1 MENLKELVAKVN
13 TEHPTEDDLR
23 VLSMRKFYLDLKR
36 NRKYKEWR
44 ILKLLVS
51 LYPNFIKRNNFR
63 TIEDTINNP
72 RGKTIVIRDR
82 HEFTKF
88 EEYALK
94 KRYGNNIPTRYSVSF
109 SLSDLLDYFKI
120 KY

>member
-1 MENLKELVAKVN
+1 MKNLKELVAEVN
-13 TEHPTEDDLR
+13 TEHPTENDLR
-23 VLSMRKFYLDLKR
+23 ILSLKKFYVSLKR
-36 NRKYKEWR
+36 DRKYKEWR

-51 LYPNFIKRNNFR
+51 LYPNFFERNNFR

-82 HEFTKF
+82 HEFTRF

-109 SLSDLLDYFKI
+109 SLSDLLEFFGI
-120 KY
+120 NC